1 MVNVALVHVGFGNVV
16 ALNRLLA
23 IVAPESAPVRRLMR
37 HAAERELT
45 IDATCGHKTKAVLVL
60 DTGAIVLSA
69 LSPETIANRVRN
81 PRDARAEREPRSETE
96 DL

>member
-1 MVNVALVHVGFGNVV
+1 MSIALVHVGFGNVV

-23 IVAPESAPVRRLMR
+23 IVAPDSAPVRRLMR
-37 HAAERELT
+37 HAADHDLT

-60 DTGAIVLSA
+60 DTGAVVLSA

-81 PRDARAEREPRSETE
+81 PRDQRPDREPRSDTE
-96 DL
+96 DQ

>member
-1 MVNVALVHVGFGNVV
+1 MAVALVHVGFGNIV

-23 IVAPESAPVRRLMR
+23 IVAPDSAPVKRLVR
-37 HAAERELT
+37 HASESNLL

-60 DTGAIVLSA
+60 DTGSVVLSA

-81 PRDARAEREPRSETE
+81 PRDSRADRDPRADTE
-96 DL
+96 DA